1 MFLIYHVTLPGHG
14 SNVLCDFMGGPGL
27 QKLLLPCSENIS
39 KVQEKTCTMFYNNFI
54 NHRKKLHQIL
64 KMLKIYRKLQI
75 KNVSKMLIDTKKNH
89 ALLFK

>member
-1 MFLIYHVTLPGHG
+1 
-14 SNVLCDFMGGPGL
+14 
-27 QKLLLPCSENIS
+27 
-39 KVQEKTCTMFYNNFI
+39 MFYNNFI

-89 ALLFK
+89 ALLFKQIDLFMNPFTLIFDLKQVQCRVNLRHTL